1 MGKVLSRSP
10 SRLASLL
17 LMLRGARRH
26 ISEKDATRNKVCY
39 ELFYLGLIIGTE
51 ERSVYRDGR
60 GEGQGKALWL
70 EMRWRLGRVKATRT
84 HNGPIQCGSAFQGLP
99 CAHLRQWKDGLF
111 PLGDT
116 EVSGQS

>member
-1 MGKVLSRSP
+1 MGKVLSHSP

-17 LMLRGARRH
+17 LMPRGAQRH

-60 GEGQGKALWL
+60 RGGKEG
-70 EMRWRLGRVKATRT
+70 GRER
-84 HNGPIQCGSAFQGLP
+84 PCG
-99 CAHLRQWKDGLF
+99 WK
-111 PLGDT
+111 
-116 EVSGQS
+116 